1 MTKTEF
7 ANVLKLVNNSKFDD
21 TELIFDFLCEDPI
34 GHIIASKDRIK
45 ISNDLVFICNELNP
59 TTSVISVSSI
69 REITVGTMK
78 SNKITSQV
86 NMFFDNL
93 LIPNGKAATSIFN
106 YVDENNIDAESQA
119 PDKEQVKTTSKSK
132 KS

>member
-21 TELIFDFLCEDPI
+21 TELIFDFLCEEPI
-34 GHIIASKDRIK
+34 GHIVASKDRIK

-106 YVDENNIDAESQA
+106 YVDENNIDDESQVS
-119 PDKEQVKTTSKSK
+119 DKEQAKITSKSK

>member
-1 MTKTEF
+1 
-7 ANVLKLVNNSKFDD
+7 
-21 TELIFDFLCEDPI
+21 
-34 GHIIASKDRIK
+34 
-45 ISNDLVFICNELNP
+45 
-59 TTSVISVSSI
+59 
-69 REITVGTMK
+69 MK

-106 YVDENNIDAESQA
+106 YVDENNIDDESQSS
-119 PDKEQVKTTSKSK
+119 DKEQVKITSKSK